1 MFNLLIIVIYLA
13 FISLGLPDAL
23 LGSSWPIMHL
33 EMNVPLSYA
42 GIISMIIALG
52 TIISSLLSDKLTKR
66 FSSFKVTLVSVLL
79 TAFALFGFSISSSF
93 WMLVL
98 FAIPYGIGAGGVD
111 ASLNNYVALNYSS
124 KHMSWLH
131 CMWGVGAS
139 FGPYI
144 MSYSLINNGSWNNGY
159 LIISIIQII
168 LTFIILMS
176 MPLWKNNKENE
187 FQRVKSLS
195 LKEIWNLKGARF
207 IIIAFFCY
215 CALEQTCGLWASSY
229 LVIRFDIEEE
239 VAALFA
245 SLFYLG
251 ITIGRFVNGFLTI
264 KYSDKVLIRCGM
276 IIIFIGIAFVFLPFN
291 VILSYIGILI
301 IGLGCAP
308 IYPCIIHSTPYIF
321 GEDKSQ
327 ALVGV
332 EMASAYLG
340 TLLAPPLFG
349 LIANY
354 ITINLYPLYLL
365 IILVVMFIMYERLVK
380 IKSKNI

>member
-187 FQRVKSLS
+187 FQSVKSLS

-264 KYSDKVLIRCGM
+264 KYSDKFLIRCGM

-349 LIANY
+349 FIANY

>member
-144 MSYSLINNGSWNNGY
+144 MSYSLINNGSWNDGY

-187 FQRVKSLS
+187 FQSVKSLS

-354 ITINLYPLYLL
+354 VSISLYPLYLL